1 MTTTPTPLP
10 ALDRFPQS
18 SAAPKLRHSPW
29 LARSPVTRSPQRAI
43 AGVCSGVAQR
53 LGLST
58 AVVRVATVVLAIL
71 GPAVAIFSCR
81 RLSGHVRG

>member
-1 MTTTPTPLP
+1 M
-10 ALDRFPQS
+10 
-18 SAAPKLRHSPW
+18 
-29 LARSPVTRSPQRAI
+29 TRSPQRAI

-71 GPAVAIFSCR
+71 GPRWRSSRAGA
-81 RLSGHVRG
+81 

>member
-1 MTTTPTPLP
+1 M
-10 ALDRFPQS
+10 AG
-18 SAAPKLRHSPW
+18 PKPGD
-29 LARSPVTRSPQRAI
+29 PVTAARHR
-43 AGVCSGVAQR
+43 GRLLGRRQR